1 MPRTKRMGHVHTVVT
16 FIGPTGK
23 TEALSMLVDTGAS
36 YTWVPDRL
44 LRALGVHRLRQ
55 ARLRLGD
62 GRVVRRQ
69 LGEVLVEIMGNRATT
84 VVVFAREGDAT
95 VLGVHALEGLALEV
109 DPAREALRPMD
120 YLLFLATA

>member
-1 MPRTKRMGHVHTVVT
+1 MNRKKPMGHVHTSVT
-16 FIGPTGK
+16 FVGPTGK

-36 YTWVPDRL
+36 YTWVPGKL
-44 LRALGVHRLRQ
+44 LRELGARRLRP
-55 ARLRLGD
+55 ARFRLGD

-69 LGEVLVEIMGNRATT
+69 LGEVVVEIMGIRATT

-109 DPAREALRPMD
+109 DPTHEALRPMD
-120 YLLFLATA
+120 HLLFLAAA